1 MFKNIT
7 NNWLTEK
14 LQKLKFFIP
23 GENETVI
30 AEWNHIVQIYNSER
44 ELYIKE
50 TKLDFATI
58 FPAKFDKQKVQL
70 LTVNVFNE
78 KTSAVLRKRGNIGT
92 AVFVEN
98 MTNLFNMLN
107 VKSPE
112 AARQLNDPDRAV
124 FSTYDDERYDYLL
137 QMAES
142 FERMDT
148 TSTKYTHRVMSLT
161 ADTSN
166 ALVITLRGLES
177 LVKYL
182 LSKDIKYIMLGDMQ
196 SDRIEGEF
204 GAYRRLNGGNY
215 YMSADHV
222 QNALKLHRIELFSS
236 LEVDDIVWH

>member
-1 MFKNIT
+1 
-7 NNWLTEK
+7 
-14 LQKLKFFIP
+14 
-23 GENETVI
+23 
-30 AEWNHIVQIYNSER
+30 
-44 ELYIKE
+44 
-50 TKLDFATI
+50 
-58 FPAKFDKQKVQL
+58 
-70 LTVNVFNE
+70 
-78 KTSAVLRKRGNIGT
+78 
-92 AVFVEN
+92 
-98 MTNLFNMLN
+98 MTLN

-161 ADTSN
+161 ADTSK

-182 LSKDIKYIMLGDMQ
+182 LSKNIKYIMLGDMQ

-204 GAYRRLNGGNY
+204 GAYRQLNGGNY

-222 QNALKLHRIELFSS
+222 QNALKLHRTKLFFFPRSR
-236 LEVDDIVWH
+236 